1 MRSCFCSC
9 RIYRRVYK
17 LLVLLLLIQ
26 ERRLRSLEL
35 TLSLCI
41 LWCCFFLP
49 KVEVLACCTSAG
61 VSTAKSFVGA
71 ADVGLDQSPT
81 MSRLA
86 LAGDDLRRGA
96 WTTEED
102 EKLRAYVAAHGT
114 GHWRSVGRK
123 AGTNC
128 ISFLVACLRIRM
140 LLLLLPASSS
150 GIVQFSSC

>member
-1 MRSCFCSC
+1 M
-9 RIYRRVYK
+9 
-17 LLVLLLLIQ
+17 
-26 ERRLRSLEL
+26 
-35 TLSLCI
+35 
-41 LWCCFFLP
+41 
-49 KVEVLACCTSAG
+49 LACCTSAG
-61 VSTAKSFVGA
+61 VSTSKSFVGA

-96 WTTEED
+96 WTAEED

-128 ISFLVACLRIRM
+128 ISFLVVCLRIRKLLHLPAQSLRHFAVQ
-140 LLLLLPASSS
+140 LLLTL
-150 GIVQFSSC
+150 SCSVLAETSIHAC

>member
-1 MRSCFCSC
+1 
-9 RIYRRVYK
+9 
-17 LLVLLLLIQ
+17 
-26 ERRLRSLEL
+26 LEL

-123 AGTNC
+123 AGAFLSWLLVC
-128 ISFLVACLRIRM
+128 ESGSFFFF
-140 LLLLLPASSS
+140 LPRPS